1 MKRKMFHAKIHRARV
16 TDADLDYEG
25 SVTIG
30 SNLLE
35 SSGIRPFERVQVV
48 NVDNG
53 ERLETYVIEGEEN
66 EICLNGAAARRCRIG
81 DKVIVIAYGVYE
93 DGEDMEP
100 RVVHVNKDNE
110 VVSVDVVEF

>member
-1 MKRKMFHAKIHRARV
+1 MKREMFHAKIHRARV

-35 SSGIRPFERVQVV
+35 ASGITRFERVQVV

-53 ERLETYVIEGEEN
+53 ERLETYVIEGDDGEV
-66 EICLNGAAARRCRIG
+66 CLNGAAARRCRMG
-81 DKVIVIAYGVYE
+81 DDVIIIAYGVYE
-93 DGEDMEP
+93 EGEDVEP
-100 RVVHVNKDNE
+100 TVVHVDKDNE
-110 VVSVDVVEF
+110 VVSTEVV